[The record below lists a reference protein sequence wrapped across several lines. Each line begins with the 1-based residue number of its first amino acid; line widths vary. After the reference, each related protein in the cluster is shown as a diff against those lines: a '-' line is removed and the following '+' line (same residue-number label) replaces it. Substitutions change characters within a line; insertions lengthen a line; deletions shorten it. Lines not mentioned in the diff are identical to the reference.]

1 MLEPEIC
8 TKCCLFKYM
17 EGWFYFKIHEGLS
30 LNSAAFSAKVIE
42 EHPNLPSASP
52 EKKDKRLLQIN
63 QGSWVGLSHRYR
75 NLVWISIINRFS
87 KVDLNEFLLVQV
99 EKNANTTGRSGGH
112 CVHHISTL
120 VFIEV
125 VQLPSVD

>member
-42 EHPNLPSASP
+42 EHPNLQSAPP

-63 QGSWVGLSHRYR
+63 QGSWVALSLRYR
-75 NLVWISIINRFS
+75 NLVWISILNRFS
-87 KVDLNEFLLVQV
+87 KVDLNEFLLVHV
-99 EKNANTTGRSGGH
+99 EKMLTPQADQVVTVSNTFQPWLS
-112 CVHHISTL
+112 
-120 VFIEV
+120 
-125 VQLPSVD
+125 